1 MKRIL
6 YISFFSILTLN
17 TLFSQ
22 IFYDKDDD
30 KYLYLNFK
38 YKNEYTRELKY
49 LLDSTVSYNYN
60 APNLEWVKSDK
71 SFYTYDNKG
80 NSLSTN
86 LQKVSNNVYTNT
98 FKYIREFNTDNLVVL
113 FDIKKWNLQNL
124 EWENYSIDTIY
135 YKGKIEWK
143 SISKDWNSSLIGYVN
158 AYKYENEIDT
168 NEKITSITNYNWDGN
183 DEKWVEFDYTKNN
196 YDKDGN
202 IIVSVYYE
210 FDVATQKLNP
220 FSKDTFEYDNKNR
233 VINNIYY
240 SFNDVDSSYIPYL
253 KYITKYSKNIDTTYT
268 YSWNKNN
275 SVWVNYLKSYYSYD
289 SNEDLIGY
297 TTQSFNSNN
306 NNWETIYDYSYII
319 DGNRNR
325 VESIRKNASNG
336 VLNFSRKVTYFYTPH
351 EVISSVQSIDPKL
364 KIYPNPTY
372 SVLNLENITGYEKA
386 TIYDIN
392 GKLLVQKVL
401 SNNSEK
407 IDLSNLTNGIYFL
420 RLVNKNKDIVTKI
433 IKN

>member
-1 MKRIL
+1 MKKIL

-22 IFYDKDDD
+22 IFYDRDDD

-38 YKNEYTRELKY
+38 YKNDYSRELKY

-60 APNLEWVKSDK
+60 TPNLEWVKSDK
-71 SFYTYDNKG
+71 SFYIYDSIG
-80 NSLSTN
+80 NITSTN

-98 FKYIREFNTDNLVVL
+98 FKYIREYNNDNLLVL
-113 FDIKKWNLQNL
+113 FDIKEWNSQNL
-124 EWENYSIDTIY
+124 EWENYSIDSSY

-143 SISKDWNSSLIGYVN
+143 SISKEWNSSLLEYVN
-158 AYKYENEIDT
+158 FFKYENEIDP
-168 NEKITSITNYNWDGN
+168 NEKITSITNYTWEGS
-183 DEKWVEFDYTKNN
+183 DEKWVEHDYTKYN
-196 YDKDGN
+196 YNKDGN
-202 IIVSVYYE
+202 NLVSVFYE
-210 FDVATQKLNP
+210 FDVTTQKLNP
-220 FSKDTFEYDNKNR
+220 ISKDTFEYDNQNR
-233 VINNIYY
+233 EINKVHYN
-240 SFNDVDSSYIPYL
+240 FNDVDSSYIPYL

-325 VESIRKNASNG
+325 VESIRKNATNG
-336 VLNFSRKVTYFYTPH
+336 VLNFSRKVTYFYTQH

-372 SVLNLENITGYEKA
+372 SELNLENISGYEKA
-386 TIYDIN
+386 SIYDIN
-392 GKLLVQKVL
+392 GKLLVQKMI
-401 SNNSEK
+401 SNNLGK

-420 RLVNKNKDIVTKI
+420 RLVNKNTDIVTKI